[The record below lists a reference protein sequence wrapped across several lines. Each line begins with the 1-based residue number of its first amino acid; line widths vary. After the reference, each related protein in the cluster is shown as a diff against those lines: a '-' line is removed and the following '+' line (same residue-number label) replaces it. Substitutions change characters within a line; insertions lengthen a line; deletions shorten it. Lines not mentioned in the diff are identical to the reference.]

1 MRYQSQRYRPEKHYM
16 RGPGPAWI
24 EKHIA
29 QSEMPGEGDRRKAP
43 MLIRSIELKLRR
55 WLPMRW
61 RTSRSAAHDHQWN
74 VVDQLGPWWV

>member
-29 QSEMPGEGDRRKAP
+29 H
-43 MLIRSIELKLRR
+43 
-55 WLPMRW
+55 
-61 RTSRSAAHDHQWN
+61 RTEFNHFTRIHHDD
-74 VVDQLGPWWV
+74 VVTQLGNDTQVVRNKQNGAAKIPL